1 MGIGNVPQVAKY
13 DVPLKPP
20 QEKKR
25 RTLAPAWMSLAS
37 AWLGLFC
44 VILSAA
50 VPFVPGSSDPQA
62 ELTHLKP
69 YSTADRLIVVA
80 IYLSPASMCLG
91 IIVLWQM
98 ANEARPLP
106 QALINQRVQA

>member
-1 MGIGNVPQVAKY
+1 
-13 DVPLKPP
+13 
-20 QEKKR
+20 
-25 RTLAPAWMSLAS
+25 MSLAS

-98 ANEARPLP
+98 ASEARPLP
-106 QALINQRVQA
+106 QALINQRVQAWVGISPGLIGAAIIYIFVALRGPRGHL